1 MRKYEY
7 EFLPNY
13 IYGFKLNLN
22 GEKVKIPN
30 LYGIYYYIEVKLP
43 NNTVLYIMIDTVE
56 NIFIKKSGLN
66 YIPYFNNFGL

>member
-43 NNTVLYIMIDTVE
+43 NNTVLYIIQY
-56 NIFIKKSGLN
+56 
-66 YIPYFNNFGL
+66 YI